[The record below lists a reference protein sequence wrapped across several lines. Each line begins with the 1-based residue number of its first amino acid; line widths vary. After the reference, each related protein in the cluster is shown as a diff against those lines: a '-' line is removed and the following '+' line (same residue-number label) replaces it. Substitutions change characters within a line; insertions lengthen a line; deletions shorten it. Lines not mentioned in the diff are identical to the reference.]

1 MAKRLFDCLS
11 ALAALLLLSPLL
23 VLAAIGVRL
32 CSRGP
37 ALYRARR
44 AGVGGREFVM
54 YKFRT
59 MHVAAS
65 PGSAITAATDA
76 RVFPLG
82 KLLRTLKIDELPQ
95 LWNVVRGE
103 MSVVGPRPEDP
114 RIVQQH
120 FGPLGMET
128 LSVRPGLA
136 SPGSLY
142 NYTHGNALV
151 DPADPEAAYVKKL
164 LPIKLALE
172 LVYVYQ
178 QSLPGDLL
186 IILRTALTIASI
198 GLGRKV
204 FPDPPE
210 MIAAR
215 VILRDSGGL
224 LVRGVK

>member
-1 MAKRLFDCLS
+1 
-11 ALAALLLLSPLL
+11 
-23 VLAAIGVRL
+23 
-32 CSRGP
+32 
-37 ALYRARR
+37 
-44 AGVGGREFVM
+44 
-54 YKFRT
+54 
-59 MHVAAS
+59 
-65 PGSAITAATDA
+65 
-76 RVFPLG
+76 
-82 KLLRTLKIDELPQ
+82 
-95 LWNVVRGE
+95 
-103 MSVVGPRPEDP
+103 
-114 RIVQQH
+114 
-120 FGPLGMET
+120 MET

-186 IILRTALTIASI
+186 IILRTAFTIASI